1 MINLFS
7 NTTNDKIDDQEYFH
21 NYKSKQVDNITKVYE
36 IPEFY
41 KMPISLENYDY
52 FNSVVGT
59 APLDGDS
66 PTYNRVIDTQTNKT
80 YSVVSSTYT
89 PINNAFFYGSLEGA
103 ISSVYSGVID
113 KTPFIYGSDNH
124 RGVRSAMRYRL
135 TDLGYAISQGTIAT
149 RNSITHPTT
158 VIPELWAYN
167 SYDGSQTARAS
178 FSLFDMACENGMA
191 TKQLIDFI
199 KVKHTKNASLAINPE
214 RIQNGIN
221 LAKKQ
226 IDVIQQWANESI
238 NYAQA
243 KELLL
248 TLKGMVDNK
257 TPDKIE
263 NNKRAPADITLDH
276 LLDHFEGESIRRGGR
291 TVWSLVSA
299 VTDWSTLRYSNFSWH
314 IGDTQKLHTSSLS
327 AGVNRQ
333 ERVANWISN
342 HVMPTYSHLGAV
354 A

>member
-1 MINLFS
+1 MYN
-7 NTTNDKIDDQEYFH
+7 N
-21 NYKSKQVDNITKVYE
+21 NITKVYE
-36 IPEFY
+36 VPEFY
-41 KMPISLENYDY
+41 KKPVSLFRSHFVPLENYDY

-66 PTYNRVIDTQTNKT
+66 KSYNRVIDTQTNKT

-89 PINNAFFYGSLEGA
+89 PINNAFFYGNLERA
-103 ISSVYSGVID
+103 INSVYSGVID
-113 KTPFIYGSDNH
+113 KTPFVYGSDNH
-124 RGVRSAMRYRL
+124 TGVRSAMRYRL
-135 TDLGYAISQGTIAT
+135 TDLGYDIKQGTRDT
-149 RNSITHPTT
+149 THPTKI
-158 VIPELWAYN
+158 IPELWAYN

-199 KVKHTKNASLAINPE
+199 KVKHTKNASLSINPE

-238 NYAQA
+238 NYSQA

-257 TPDKIE
+257 TPEKLE
-263 NNKRAPADITLDH
+263 NSKRDPADITLDH
-276 LLDHFEGESIRRGGR
+276 LLNNFETESVKRGGR

-299 VTDWSTLRYSNFSWH
+299 VTDWSTLRSRN
-314 IGDTQKLHTSSLS
+314 DNNKLHTSSLS

>member
-1 MINLFS
+1 MYN
-7 NTTNDKIDDQEYFH
+7 
-21 NYKSKQVDNITKVYE
+21 NITKVYE
-36 IPEFY
+36 IPGSY

-103 ISSVYSGVID
+103 ISSVYSGVVD

-135 TDLGYAISQGTIAT
+135 TDLGYDIKQGTRDT
-149 RNSITHPTT
+149 THPTKI
-158 VIPELWAYN
+158 IPELWAYN

-178 FSLFDMACENGMA
+178 FSLFDVVCENGLA

-214 RIQNGIN
+214 RIQNGIM

-299 VTDWSTLRYSNFSWH
+299 VTDWSTLRSSTFSRG
-314 IGDTQKLHTSSLS
+314 IGFNNKMHTSSLS

>member
-1 MINLFS
+1 MYN
-7 NTTNDKIDDQEYFH
+7 
-21 NYKSKQVDNITKVYE
+21 NITKTYE

-41 KMPISLENYDY
+41 KMPISLGKPDLDTYDY

-89 PINNAFFYGSLEGA
+89 PINNAFFYGNLERA

-113 KTPFIYGSDNH
+113 KTPLVYGSDNH
-124 RGVRSAMRYRL
+124 TGVRSAMRYRL
-135 TDLGYAISQGTIAT
+135 TDLGYDIKQGTRDT
-149 RNSITHPTT
+149 THPTKI
-158 VIPELWAYN
+158 IPELWAYN

-178 FSLFDMACENGMA
+178 FSLFDVVCENGMA

-214 RIQNGIN
+214 RIQNGIT

-226 IDVIQQWANESI
+226 IDVVQQWANESI

-257 TPDKIE
+257 TPDKLE
-263 NNKRAPADITLDH
+263 NSKRDPADITLDH
-276 LLDHFEGESIRRGGR
+276 LLNNFESESVKRGGH

-299 VTDWSTLRYSNFSWH
+299 VTDWSTLRSKN
-314 IGDTQKLHTSSLS
+314 DNNNKLHTSSLS

>member
-1 MINLFS
+1 MNVHNQNLKDNKYYQKLS
-7 NTTNDKIDDQEYFH
+7 VGSLKYFETPDF
-21 NYKSKQVDNITKVYE
+21 YRM
-36 IPEFY
+36 PE
-41 KMPISLENYDY
+41 SLENYDY

-66 PTYNRVIDTQTNKT
+66 RTYNRVIDTQTNKT

-89 PINNAFFYGSLEGA
+89 PINNAFFYGSLEKA

-113 KTPFIYGSDNH
+113 KTPFVYGSDNH
-124 RGVRSAMRYRL
+124 TGVRSAMRYRL
-135 TDLGYAISQGTIAT
+135 TDLGYAISQGTRDT
-149 RNSITHPTT
+149 SHPTT
-158 VIPELWAYN
+158 VTPELWAYN
-167 SYDGSQTARAS
+167 SYDTSQTARAS

-214 RIQNGIN
+214 RIQNGIT
-221 LAKKQ
+221 LVKKQ

-257 TPDKIE
+257 TPDKLE
-263 NNKRAPADITLDH
+263 NSKHNNPADITFDH
-276 LLDHFEGESIRRGGR
+276 LLNNFESESVKRGGR

-299 VTDWSTLRYSNFSWH
+299 VTDWSTLRSNN
-314 IGDTQKLHTSSLS
+314 DTNKLHTSSLS

>member
-1 MINLFS
+1 MYNIMYEVQKMYN
-7 NTTNDKIDDQEYFH
+7 N
-21 NYKSKQVDNITKVYE
+21 NITKTYE
-36 IPEFY
+36 VPGSYE
-41 KMPISLENYDY
+41 MPISLENYDY

-66 PTYNRVIDTQTNKT
+66 KSYNRVIDTQTKKT

-89 PINNAFFYGSLEGA
+89 PINNAFFYGNLERA
-103 ISSVYSGVID
+103 INSVYGGVID
-113 KTPFIYGSDNH
+113 KTPFVYGSGNH
-124 RGVRSAMRYRL
+124 TGVRSAMRYRL
-135 TDLGYAISQGTIAT
+135 TDLGYDIKQGTRDT
-149 RNSITHPTT
+149 THPTKI
-158 VIPELWAYN
+158 IPELWAYN

-178 FSLFDMACENGMA
+178 FSLFDVVCENGMA

-214 RIQNGIN
+214 RIQNGIM

-238 NYAQA
+238 NYSQA

-257 TPDKIE
+257 TPEKLE
-263 NNKRAPADITLDH
+263 NSKREPADITLDH
-276 LLDHFEGESIRRGGR
+276 LLNNFETESVKRGGR

-299 VTDWSTLRYSNFSWH
+299 VTDWSTLRSKN
-314 IGDTQKLHTSSLS
+314 DNNKLHTSSLS

>member
-1 MINLFS
+1 
-7 NTTNDKIDDQEYFH
+7 
-21 NYKSKQVDNITKVYE
+21 
-36 IPEFY
+36 
-41 KMPISLENYDY
+41 
-52 FNSVVGT
+52 
-59 APLDGDS
+59 
-66 PTYNRVIDTQTNKT
+66 
-80 YSVVSSTYT
+80 
-89 PINNAFFYGSLEGA
+89 
-103 ISSVYSGVID
+103 
-113 KTPFIYGSDNH
+113 
-124 RGVRSAMRYRL
+124 
-135 TDLGYAISQGTIAT
+135 
-149 RNSITHPTT
+149 
-158 VIPELWAYN
+158 
-167 SYDGSQTARAS
+167 
-178 FSLFDMACENGMA
+178 MA
-191 TKQLIDFI
+191 TKELIDFI
-199 KVKHTKNASLAINPE
+199 KVKHTKNAGLAINPE

-257 TPDKIE
+257 TPDKLE
-263 NNKRAPADITLDH
+263 NSKRDPADITLDH
-276 LLDHFEGESIRRGGR
+276 LLNNFESESVKRGGR

-299 VTDWSTLRYSNFSWH
+299 VTDWSTLRSRN
-314 IGDTQKLHTSSLS
+314 DNNKLHTSSLS

>member
-1 MINLFS
+1 MYN
-7 NTTNDKIDDQEYFH
+7 
-21 NYKSKQVDNITKVYE
+21 NITKTYE

-41 KMPISLENYDY
+41 KMPISLGKPDLDTYDY

-89 PINNAFFYGSLEGA
+89 PINNAFFYGNLERA

-113 KTPFIYGSDNH
+113 KTPFVYGSDNH
-124 RGVRSAMRYRL
+124 TGVRSAMRYRL
-135 TDLGYAISQGTIAT
+135 TDLGYDIKQGTRDT
-149 RNSITHPTT
+149 THPTKI
-158 VIPELWAYN
+158 IPELWAYN

-178 FSLFDMACENGMA
+178 FSLFDVVCENGMA

-214 RIQNGIN
+214 RIQNGIT

-238 NYAQA
+238 NYSQA

-257 TPDKIE
+257 TPDKLE
-263 NNKRAPADITLDH
+263 NSKRDPADITLDH
-276 LLDHFEGESIRRGGR
+276 LLNNFESESVKRGGH

-299 VTDWSTLRYSNFSWH
+299 VTDWSTLRSKN
-314 IGDTQKLHTSSLS
+314 DNNNKLHTSSLS

>member
-1 MINLFS
+1 MQNLQ
-7 NTTNDKIDDQEYFH
+7 NYLKADDKINDQEYFH
-21 NYKSKQVDNITKVYE
+21 NYQSKQVDNITKVYE
-36 IPEFY
+36 VPEFY
-41 KMPISLENYDY
+41 KMPISLENYDH

-89 PINNAFFYGSLEGA
+89 PINNALFYGNLERA
-103 ISSVYSGVID
+103 ISSVYSGIVD
-113 KTPFIYGSDNH
+113 KTPFVYGSNDH

-135 TDLGYAISQGTIAT
+135 TDLSYNIKQGT
-149 RNSITHPTT
+149 RRDFTHPTKI
-158 VIPELWAYN
+158 IPELWAYN

-178 FSLFDMACENGMA
+178 FSLFDIVCENGMA
-191 TKQLIDFI
+191 TKQLIDLI

-226 IDVIQQWANESI
+226 VGVIQQWANESI

-257 TPDKIE
+257 TPDKLE
-263 NNKRAPADITLDH
+263 NSKRDPADITLDH
-276 LLDHFEGESIRRGGR
+276 LLNNFESESVKRGGR

-299 VTDWSTLRYSNFSWH
+299 VTDWSTLRSRN
-314 IGDTQKLHTSSLS
+314 DNNKLHTSSLS

>member
-1 MINLFS
+1 MYEVQKMYN
-7 NTTNDKIDDQEYFH
+7 N
-21 NYKSKQVDNITKVYE
+21 NITKTYE
-36 IPEFY
+36 VPGSYE
-41 KMPISLENYDY
+41 MPISLENYDY

-66 PTYNRVIDTQTNKT
+66 KSYNRVIDTQTNKT

-89 PINNAFFYGSLEGA
+89 PINNAFFYGNLEGA
-103 ISSVYSGVID
+103 INSVYSGVID
-113 KTPFIYGSDNH
+113 KTPFVYGSGNH
-124 RGVRSAMRYRL
+124 TGVRSAMRYRL
-135 TDLGYAISQGTIAT
+135 TDLGYDIKQGTRDT
-149 RNSITHPTT
+149 THPTKI
-158 VIPELWAYN
+158 IPELWAYN

-178 FSLFDMACENGMA
+178 FSLFDVVCENGLA

-214 RIQNGIN
+214 RIQNGIM

-238 NYAQA
+238 NYLQA

-257 TPDKIE
+257 TPEKLE
-263 NNKRAPADITLDH
+263 NSKREPADITLDH
-276 LLDHFEGESIRRGGR
+276 LLNNFETESVKRGGR

-299 VTDWSTLRYSNFSWH
+299 VTDWSTLRSKN
-314 IGDTQKLHTSSLS
+314 DNNKLHTSSLS
-327 AGVNRQ
+327 AGVNLQ

>member
-1 MINLFS
+1 MNVHNQNLKDNKYYQKLS
-7 NTTNDKIDDQEYFH
+7 VGSLKYFETPDF
-21 NYKSKQVDNITKVYE
+21 YRM
-36 IPEFY
+36 PE
-41 KMPISLENYDY
+41 SLENYDY

-66 PTYNRVIDTQTNKT
+66 RTYNRVIDTQTNKT

-89 PINNAFFYGSLEGA
+89 PINNALFYGTLERA

-113 KTPFIYGSDNH
+113 KTPFVYGSDNH
-124 RGVRSAMRYRL
+124 TGVRSAMRYRL
-135 TDLGYAISQGTIAT
+135 TDLSYNIKQGT
-149 RNSITHPTT
+149 RRDFTHPTKI
-158 VIPELWAYN
+158 IPELWAYN

-214 RIQNGIN
+214 RIQNGIT

-257 TPDKIE
+257 TPDKLE
-263 NNKRAPADITLDH
+263 NSKRDPADITLDH
-276 LLDHFEGESIRRGGR
+276 LLNNFESESVKRGGR

-299 VTDWSTLRYSNFSWH
+299 VTDWSTLRSTN
-314 IGDTQKLHTSSLS
+314 DNNKLHTSSLS

>member
-1 MINLFS
+1 MYN
-7 NTTNDKIDDQEYFH
+7 N
-21 NYKSKQVDNITKVYE
+21 NITKVYE
-36 IPEFY
+36 VPEFY
-41 KMPISLENYDY
+41 KKPVSLFRSHFVPLENYDY

-66 PTYNRVIDTQTNKT
+66 KSYNRVIDTQTNKT

-89 PINNAFFYGSLEGA
+89 PINNAFFYGNLEGA

-113 KTPFIYGSDNH
+113 KTPFVYGSGNH
-124 RGVRSAMRYRL
+124 TGVRSAMRYRL
-135 TDLGYAISQGTIAT
+135 TDLGYDIKQGTRDT
-149 RNSITHPTT
+149 THPTKI
-158 VIPELWAYN
+158 IPELWAYN

-214 RIQNGIN
+214 RIQNGIM

-238 NYAQA
+238 NYLQA

-257 TPDKIE
+257 TPEKLE
-263 NNKRAPADITLDH
+263 NSKREPADITLDH
-276 LLDHFEGESIRRGGR
+276 LLNNFETESVKRGGR

-299 VTDWSTLRYSNFSWH
+299 VTDWSTLRSKN
-314 IGDTQKLHTSSLS
+314 DNNKLHTSSLS

-333 ERVANWISN
+333 ERVANWISD

-354 A
+354 P

>member
-1 MINLFS
+1 MYN
-7 NTTNDKIDDQEYFH
+7 
-21 NYKSKQVDNITKVYE
+21 NITKTYE

-41 KMPISLENYDY
+41 KMPISLGKPDLDTYDY

-89 PINNAFFYGSLEGA
+89 PINNAFFYGNLERA

-124 RGVRSAMRYRL
+124 TGVRSAMRYRL
-135 TDLGYAISQGTIAT
+135 TDLGYDIKQGTIDT
-149 RNSITHPTT
+149 THPTKI
-158 VIPELWAYN
+158 IPELWAYN

-238 NYAQA
+238 NYSQA

-257 TPDKIE
+257 TPEKLK
-263 NNKRAPADITLDH
+263 NSKRDPADITLDH
-276 LLDHFEGESIRRGGR
+276 LLNNFEWESLKRGGC

-299 VTDWSTLRYSNFSWH
+299 VTDWSTLRSKN
-314 IGDTQKLHTSSLS
+314 DNNKLHTSSLS